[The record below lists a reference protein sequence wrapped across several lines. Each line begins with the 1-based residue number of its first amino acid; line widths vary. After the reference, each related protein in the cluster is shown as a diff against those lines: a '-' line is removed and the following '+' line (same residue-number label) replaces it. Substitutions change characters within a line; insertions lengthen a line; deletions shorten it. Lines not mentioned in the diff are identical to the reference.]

1 MVGFSVQCLEVPQ
14 FIAVVKVVVVIVFAI
29 AAANLLLLILWNIL
43 KGRRTKPSFLNVQ
56 GTSI

>member
-14 FIAVVKVVVVIVFAI
+14 FIAVVKVVVIIFAI
-29 AAANLLLLILWNIL
+29 AAANLLLLLILWNIL